1 MLGCE
6 GEEAAVGVVTV
17 AFKEDEV
24 STDSLVDWVW
34 VFCQLEVP

>member
-1 MLGCE
+1 VFGCE
-6 GEEAAVGVVTV
+6 GEEVAIGVVAV

-34 VFCQLEVP
+34 VICRLDLP